1 MTKNDLYR
9 RIDELE
15 SKLSQERIG
24 AFEAKHQLAQ
34 AQDAKTRLTVDIIKI
49 QSDYAKK
56 SKDADRLEKTN
67 KKQMQAIDALK
78 KQLADKEI
86 DRDRYAREVALKL
99 AYAIA
104 KSDNHISTHAKLNY
118 QFITNTEPEPE
129 VDSTLLFN
137 DELKVTHIDEA

>member
-1 MTKNDLYR
+1 MTKKDLYSQINDLQLKLY
-9 RIDELE
+9 DERSLYVNTKNLLATTE
-15 SKLSQERIG
+15 KELKECHAVREKQSKE
-24 AFEAKHQLAQ
+24 
-34 AQDAKTRLTVDIIKI
+34 IK
-49 QSDYAKK
+49 
-56 SKDADRLEKTN
+56 RLEAAN